1 MKYILNSDLPA
12 KEWRDGYPIGNGRIA
27 AMIWGDEILRI
38 SLNNEWLWTGQNG
51 KRRPEKRSQFLGLV
65 RQVIREGDP
74 FRSAALTN
82 AVWGGKGGI
91 SEVKNQIDS
100 FAPAGDI
107 CLKLKGQK
115 EFISRSLDMKQGVVN
130 EERKTEEDIHFE
142 GFAAAKDD
150 VLAFRAESKTP
161 FSAELY
167 YEREPDDKLEYLHLN
182 YDADGYIAEGKYK
195 GGFLFQVF
203 VRVLTDGKSAAAQ
216 NKLSVENATYIIIS
230 SDILTT
236 QDKKTSPSLLCAL
249 PEYES
254 VKKRH
259 VALFSEEIGGVV
271 FRIDGNDAEITKK
284 DDLRLAETYFDLGR
298 YLFLSGTLR
307 GELPL
312 NLQGKWNRSVTPPWA
327 SDYHININLQMNY
340 WAAEKVGFS
349 RAVVPL
355 KNYILKCARQ
365 GRSLAKNFYGARG
378 FVFTH
383 SCDEWAIPYPQ
394 GCGWDVWIGGAGW
407 LGQHLMRHFEYT
419 GDIKFLKECYPYFKG
434 LAEFY
439 EDYLVKD
446 DRGIY
451 QIIPSQSPENRYE
464 GTGCF
469 PVSIGVSSA
478 MDIQIAHDSFEMA
491 IRASEIL
498 RRDAASRQKWIQ
510 MKNSLPKLKIGKDGR
525 LCEWAEEQVETEKG
539 HRHFSHLYGLYP
551 GDLFTKY
558 RNKKYFSAAKSS
570 LDFRMQNGG
579 GGTGWSAAWAAA
591 MYARCGDKPGFS
603 SALRKLMQC
612 STESLLDLI
621 PPDIFQID
629 GNLGGVAAIV
639 ESIISEQGGY
649 IVVGGALP
657 SEWGSGSLNGITLR
671 GGHKAD
677 VYWDDGIV
685 KKIVFTANKDDIIG
699 MIVNGRKIS
708 CKLEKGRQTIV

>member
-1 MKYILNSDLPA
+1 
-12 KEWRDGYPIGNGRIA
+12 
-27 AMIWGDEILRI
+27 
-38 SLNNEWLWTGQNG
+38 
-51 KRRPEKRSQFLGLV
+51 
-65 RQVIREGDP
+65 
-74 FRSAALTN
+74 
-82 AVWGGKGGI
+82 
-91 SEVKNQIDS
+91 
-100 FAPAGDI
+100 
-107 CLKLKGQK
+107 
-115 EFISRSLDMKQGVVN
+115 MKQGVVS

-150 VLAFRAESKTP
+150 VLAFRAESETP
-161 FSAELY
+161 FSVELY
-167 YEREPDDKLEYLHLN
+167 YERELDDKLEYLHLN

-195 GGFLFQVF
+195 GGFSFQVF

-236 QDKKTSPSLLCAL
+236 QDKKDSPSLLCAL

-340 WAAEKVGFS
+340 
-349 RAVVPL
+349 
-355 KNYILKCARQ
+355 C
-365 GRSLAKNFYGARG
+365 
-378 FVFTH
+378 
-383 SCDEWAIPYPQ
+383 
-394 GCGWDVWIGGAGW
+394 
-407 LGQHLMRHFEYT
+407 
-419 GDIKFLKECYPYFKG
+419 
-434 LAEFY
+434 
-439 EDYLVKD
+439 
-446 DRGIY
+446 
-451 QIIPSQSPENRYE
+451 
-464 GTGCF
+464 
-469 PVSIGVSSA
+469 
-478 MDIQIAHDSFEMA
+478 
-491 IRASEIL
+491 
-498 RRDAASRQKWIQ
+498 
-510 MKNSLPKLKIGKDGR
+510 
-525 LCEWAEEQVETEKG
+525 
-539 HRHFSHLYGLYP
+539 
-551 GDLFTKY
+551 
-558 RNKKYFSAAKSS
+558 
-570 LDFRMQNGG
+570 
-579 GGTGWSAAWAAA
+579 AAA

-657 SEWGSGSLNGITLR
+657 SEWGGAV
-671 GGHKAD
+671 H
-677 VYWDDGIV
+677 
-685 KKIVFTANKDDIIG
+685 
-699 MIVNGRKIS
+699 
-708 CKLEKGRQTIV
+708 